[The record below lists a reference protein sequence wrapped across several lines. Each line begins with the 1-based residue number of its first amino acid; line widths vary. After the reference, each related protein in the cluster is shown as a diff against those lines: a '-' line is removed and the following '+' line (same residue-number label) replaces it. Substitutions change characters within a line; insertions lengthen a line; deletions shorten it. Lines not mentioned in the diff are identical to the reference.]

1 MERNL
6 IWHALIKSEY
16 RLYENGWDYN
26 VLITGS
32 SQCPWN
38 DISQGLNSCAFL
50 CRFGVG
56 NGERVGKRM
65 RGGKQNFILLLVCTD
80 YHNLIMLLVLVCV

>member
-6 IWHALIKSEY
+6 IWHALIKSKY

-26 VLITGS
+26 VLIRGS

-38 DISQGLNSCAFL
+38 DISQSLNSFAFL
-50 CRFGVG
+50 CSFGVG
-56 NGERVGKRM
+56 NGEMVRLMGREWVGGNK
-65 RGGKQNFILLLVCTD
+65 ILFSSLFLQIIT
-80 YHNLIMLLVLVCV
+80 IS

>member
-6 IWHALIKSEY
+6 IWQALIKSEY

-26 VLITGS
+26 IVIRGS
-32 SQCPWN
+32 SQCPLN
-38 DISQGLNSCAFL
+38 DISQGLNSFAFL

-56 NGERVGKRM
+56 NRERVKFMGREWV
-65 RGGKQNFILLLVCTD
+65 GGNKILFSSSFVQIIT
-80 YHNLIMLLVLVCV
+80 IS